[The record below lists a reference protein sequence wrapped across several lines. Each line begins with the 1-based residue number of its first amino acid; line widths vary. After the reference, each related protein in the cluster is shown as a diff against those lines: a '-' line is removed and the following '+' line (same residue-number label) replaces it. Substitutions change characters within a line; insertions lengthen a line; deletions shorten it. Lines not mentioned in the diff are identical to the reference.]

1 MKRRSLAVITI
12 VVCYALPIAAQQT
25 KIHDFS
31 VGMGYIQTMN
41 SSTLPSGLPGVST
54 SFDYLYLKST
64 ETNTYWGV
72 GVKGQ
77 YAFLQNS
84 TAEDWMKEW
93 FLPAFRQAELQV
105 SGVWLKQLPVKV
117 DNLKLYAGAGL
128 SLNAVLHYIEQPPK
142 GYSDFYSN
150 AELNWYLSPDLL
162 LKADYTIK
170 KSCFSAIFSLPVV
183 FAGNFTKFH
192 YAGFDRA
199 KYLKNNIIPNT
210 FTFVHRIFQPTASLS
225 YRYSL
230 FSTPKTAWQLQIK
243 YVYEGLDLDLKTL
256 IERKEQHDFRVG
268 FVCTM

>member
-1 MKRRSLAVITI
+1 
-12 VVCYALPIAAQQT
+12 
-25 KIHDFS
+25 
-31 VGMGYIQTMN
+31 
-41 SSTLPSGLPGVST
+41 LPGVNT
-54 SFDYLYLKST
+54 SFNYLYLKNT
-64 ETNTYWGV
+64 AANTYWGID
-72 GVKGQ
+72 VKGQ
-77 YAFLQNS
+77 YAFLQIS
-84 TAEDWMKEW
+84 APSDWMYS

-230 FSTPKTAWQLQIK
+230 FSTPKTAWQLQVK